1 MVRRRPAYGV
11 LYEGDFGLSELAARV
26 FVDQAPALDPDQV
39 LALAA
44 EVAGLAEGEGAVELG
59 GDVRRLLES
68 SLPDDVLRTAWL
80 AATRHRF
87 DPAEHGTTMR
97 GWLASLADRW
107 PAREAVTD
115 DGPREAVAACI
126 RTSSVPEPS
135 ALAHVTEEAGADLGF
150 RLFLRA
156 LKAHS
161 LRIEK
166 DEYDRLVALGEKFG
180 HPGPLVHDGLDVR
193 WPPID
198 IARRDALGD
207 VGFSHLTAWF
217 AGSWHH
223 DATPEQALRQAAAA
237 DHEGQ
242 TPGSQA
248 AFLLQDTLR
257 LLDSPLPT
265 SALSTLWLTATA
277 RGYNIDQLGIDGR
290 DWLRQIA
297 ATCRDVLRDVAPAY
311 TPPSPAAVTEPADP
325 VLREL
330 RAVAPLMADRS
341 VSPHWEPIPGAEG
354 TAIVEQVVT
363 RVDPDLGFRLLL
375 RMLDVLSVPL
385 TEGQCARYQCLA
397 AHFGHHEHLVTDTL
411 WQRVEH

>member
-1 MVRRRPAYGV
+1 ML
-11 LYEGDFGLSELAARV
+11 LYEVDFGLSELAARI
-26 FVDQAPALDPDQV
+26 FAGQAPALGPDQV

-59 GDVRRLLES
+59 GDVRRLLDS

-97 GWLASLADRW
+97 AWLSTLADRW

-115 DGPREAVAACI
+115 DGPREAVAALI
-126 RTSSVPEPS
+126 RTSTVPAPP
-135 ALAHVTEEAGADLGF
+135 ALARVAQEADADLGF

-156 LKAHS
+156 VKAYS
-161 LRIEK
+161 LPIEK
-166 DEYDRLVALGEKFG
+166 DEYDRLVALGAEFG

-193 WPPID
+193 WPPLD
-198 IARRDALGD
+198 TARRDALGD

-223 DATPEQALRQAAAA
+223 DATPEQVLRQAAAA

-265 SALSTLWLTATA
+265 PALTTLWLTAA
-277 RGYNIDQLGIDGR
+277 DRGYNIDQLGIDGR
-290 DWLRQIA
+290 DWLRRIA
-297 ATCRDVLRDVAPAY
+297 ATCRDVLRAVAPDH
-311 TPPSPAAVTEPADP
+311 TPPSPAVVTEPADP

-330 RAVAPLMADRS
+330 RGVAPRMADRS
-341 VSPHWEPIPGAEG
+341 VSPHWEAIPGAEA
-354 TAIVEQVVT
+354 TAVLEQVVT

-385 TEGQCARYQCLA
+385 TEEEYIRLQRLA
-397 AHFGHHEHLVTDTL
+397 AHFGHHEHLVTDPL

>member
-26 FVDQAPALDPDQV
+26 FADQAPALGPDQV
-39 LALAA
+39 MALAA
-44 EVAGLAEGEGAVELG
+44 DVAGLAEREGAVELG
-59 GDVRRLLES
+59 ADVRRLLDS

-87 DPAEHGTTMR
+87 DPAEHGMTTR
-97 GWLASLADRW
+97 AWLSTLADRW
-107 PAREAVTD
+107 PALEAVTEES
-115 DGPREAVAACI
+115 PCEAVMAHI
-126 RTSSVPEPS
+126 RASSVPASS
-135 ALAHVTEEAGADLGF
+135 ALARVTEEAGADLGF

-156 LKAHS
+156 LKAYC
-161 LRIEK
+161 LPVEK
-166 DEYDRLVALGEKFG
+166 DEHDRLVALGEEFG

-198 IARRDALGD
+198 TARRDALGD

-257 LLDSPLPT
+257 LLNSPLPT
-265 SALSTLWLTATA
+265 PALTALWLAATD

-290 DWLRQIA
+290 DWLRQIV
-297 ATCRDVLRDVAPAY
+297 ATCGEVLRDVAPAY
-311 TPPSPAAVTEPADP
+311 TPSPPDVVAESADP

-341 VSPHWEPIPGAEG
+341 VSPHWEAIPGTEA
-354 TAIVEQVVT
+354 AAVLEQVVT

-375 RMLDVLSVPL
+375 RMLDVLSLPL
-385 TEGQCARYQCLA
+385 AEEQYVRYQRLA
-397 AHFGHHEHLVTDTL
+397 AHFGHHEDLVTDTL